1 MPCEA
6 ATNTRAVAH
15 YQYLK
20 EAATSTLRSL
30 QLMHVLLRQANIRI
44 MEVVAQRLGIS
55 MDKVI
60 P

>member
-1 MPCEA
+1 
-6 ATNTRAVAH
+6 
-15 YQYLK
+15 
-20 EAATSTLRSL
+20 
-30 QLMHVLLRQANIRI
+30 MHVLLRQANIRI